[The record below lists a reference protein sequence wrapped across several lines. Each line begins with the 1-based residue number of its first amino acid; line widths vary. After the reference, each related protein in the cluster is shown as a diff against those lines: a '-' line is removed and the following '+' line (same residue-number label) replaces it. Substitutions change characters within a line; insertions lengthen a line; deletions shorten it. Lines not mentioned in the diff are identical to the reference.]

1 MDAKTCKLIVLD
13 KTINSMTTFKQIV
26 GRGTRIEEE
35 HNKYFFTVM
44 DFKNATELFKD
55 PDFDGDPVVIYETG
69 PDDDPVPPDPDPGT
83 DPDPDPDPPGGS
95 KKIRVSGVDVNIL
108 AKTVEYRGDDGQM
121 VTESY
126 SDYSRKHIR
135 NEYDSLDDFINHWNA
150 SKKKEAIVKELEEY
164 GIELS
169 KLAEEV
175 GKDYGDF
182 DLICHI
188 AYDAP
193 PLTRRERADNVKKRN
208 YFTKYGEQAR
218 AVLEALLEKYADEGV
233 LTIESPKVLKLAPF
247 DQMGTPVEI
256 INEIFGG
263 KAKYES
269 ALEELERELY
279 EQKLTA

>member
-1 MDAKTCKLIVLD
+1 
-13 KTINSMTTFKQIV
+13 
-26 GRGTRIEEE
+26 
-35 HNKYFFTVM
+35 
-44 DFKNATELFKD
+44 
-55 PDFDGDPVVIYETG
+55 
-69 PDDDPVPPDPDPGT
+69 
-83 DPDPDPDPPGGS
+83 
-95 KKIRVSGVDVNIL
+95 
-108 AKTVEYRGDDGQM
+108 M

-193 PLTRRERADNVKKRN
+193 PLTRRERAENVKKRN